1 MTTVPSR
8 ETIEAV
14 PTYLSGGD
22 PAGRFTDY
30 YSTWLDNL
38 ADDATVG
45 GLASRRSRPRRAV
58 RLAGEKLA
66 GTPYAAY
73 FLSGESEVPTGR
85 GSGPAFLHTTAV
97 MR

>member
-1 MTTVPSR
+1 MTPPWEGSLLDVADR
-8 ETIEAV
+8 DV
-14 PTYLSGGD
+14 LS
-22 PAGRFTDY
+22 
-30 YSTWLDNL
+30 
-38 ADDATVG
+38 
-45 GLASRRSRPRRAV
+45 